1 MSGRTGPSVLKKRM
15 GRLWHLPRIVAHTVS
30 VPQTGRGK
38 QPLEPEID
46 RRSASKKYAASL
58 SRGRMTRSL
67 PLRTVSTSRLAML
80 LTAMKCGI
88 SAPSSPA
95 TGK

>member
-38 QPLEPEID
+38 QPLEPEIEQNEKTL
-46 RRSASKKYAASL
+46 RR
-58 SRGRMTRSL
+58 R
-67 PLRTVSTSRLAML
+67 
-80 LTAMKCGI
+80 
-88 SAPSSPA
+88 
-95 TGK
+95 